1 MTTKRPKPQKLEW
14 SGGILGDKSLGDV
27 EKVPLK
33 GQQKSP
39 SPSPASSQAS
49 LGSDPTRPLKG
60 PVRLRRETKGR
71 AGKTVVVLFEF
82 GDPLARSEERLKDLC
97 TDLKNRFAC
106 GGTVEEGTLL
116 LQTQDV
122 EKVLKVLAAMGFV
135 PKKSGG

>member
-1 MTTKRPKPQKLEW
+1 MTTKRPTPQKLEW
-14 SGGILGDKSLGDV
+14 SGGILGDKSLGDA

-39 SPSPASSQAS
+39 AVVSSKTPPRTDS
-49 LGSDPTRPLKG
+49 SRSLKG
-60 PVRLRRETKGR
+60 SVRLRRETKGR

-82 GDPLARSEERLKDLC
+82 GDPLARSEERLKELC
-97 TDLKNRFAC
+97 TELKNRFAC
-106 GGTVEEGTLL
+106 GGTVEEGSLL

-122 EKVLKVLAAMGFV
+122 EKVIKVLTEMGFA